1 MLSRRLLVPVV
12 LAVFGFAAAPSAHA
26 DPAQD
31 AAAFIDDFGHR
42 AIAALTA
49 PDLSDQQVT
58 DRFRALFQ
66 EGFDVPYV
74 AKSALGVFWRRATE
88 DEKAQYIPLF
98 EEYIAQIYSGLF
110 RQYKG
115 ETFTVKS
122 GQTGADNAITVLS
135 DVMRP
140 DGPTTPVQWVITQV
154 DGKLKIRDVK
164 IEGVSMINTY
174 RDQFANEILQR
185 DGKVAGLI
193 DALRKK
199 TASLRTSGNG

>member
-1 MLSRRLLVPVV
+1 MSSRRLLVPVV
-12 LAVFGFAAAPSAHA
+12 FAIFGLAAAPSAHA

-31 AAAFIDDFGHR
+31 ATAFIDDFGHR
-42 AIAALTA
+42 AIGALTG
-49 PDLSDQQVT
+49 PDLSDQQLT
-58 DRFRALFQ
+58 ERFRALFQ

-74 AKSALGVFWRRATE
+74 ARSALGVFWRRATD

-115 ETFTVKS
+115 ETFTAKS
-122 GQTGADNAITVLS
+122 AQAGADNMITVLS
-135 DVMRP
+135 EVVRP
-140 DGPTTPVQWVITQV
+140 EGPATPVQWVVTQV
-154 DGKLKIRDVK
+154 DGKLRIRDVK
-164 IEGVSMINTY
+164 IEGVSMVNTY

-193 DALRKK
+193 DALRQK
-199 TASLRTSGNG
+199 TASLRISKDG